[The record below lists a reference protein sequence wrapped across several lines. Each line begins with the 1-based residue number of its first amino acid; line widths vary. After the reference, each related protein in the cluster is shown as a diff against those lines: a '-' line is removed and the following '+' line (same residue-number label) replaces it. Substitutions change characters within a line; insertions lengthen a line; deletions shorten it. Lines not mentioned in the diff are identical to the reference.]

1 MGGLLVGGDG
11 AAPDRSRGVGGLS
24 VTALARATPGR
35 SWVLLVAWAGVLATS
50 ALIPIVWRT
59 GLSRPDS
66 SWLDAVQLAL
76 VLALLAGAWSI
87 PSLRPLRLL
96 FVVLSMQ
103 AAGFLVLLLGERITG
118 FTAWAARAPDYLWIP
133 AQSAL
138 FVLPTALMVVTA
150 LAAGLTRRDLF
161 LVVGDLHAR
170 SRIPGTARFTR
181 WHRQALPLI
190 ALFLVPLLIQLT
202 LVSRPDLSQLG
213 KALALLPLGIGFALV
228 NAAQEEIRFRAVP
241 IALLEPS
248 VGAEAA
254 IWMTAAAFG
263 LGHWYGHP
271 SGPTGVLLAFAA
283 GLVLAKAFVET
294 RGLASAWVLHA
305 ILDVVIFLFIVMEG

>member
-1 MGGLLVGGDG
+1 MSDTTV
-11 AAPDRSRGVGGLS
+11 
-24 VTALARATPGR
+24 ARATPSR
-35 SWVLLVAWAGVLATS
+35 SRVLLGAWAGMLATS
-50 ALIPIVWRT
+50 ALIPIVWRA

-66 SWLDAVQLAL
+66 AWLDVVQLGL
-76 VLALLAGAWSI
+76 ILALLVGARSI

-96 FVVLSMQ
+96 FAVLIAQ
-103 AAGFLVLLLGERITG
+103 AAGLLVLRLGERMTG

-133 AQSAL
+133 AQSVL
-138 FVLPTALMVVTA
+138 FVFPTALMVVTA

-161 LVVGDLHAR
+161 LTVGDLRAR
-170 SRIPGTARFTR
+170 SRIPGTARYTR
-181 WHRQALPLI
+181 WHRQAVPLI

-202 LVSRPDLSQLG
+202 LVSPPDPSQLG
-213 KALALLPLGIGFALV
+213 KALALLPLGVGFALV

-271 SGPTGVLLAFAA
+271 SGPTGVLLTFAA
-283 GLVLAKAFVET
+283 GLMLAKAFVET
-294 RGLASAWVLHA
+294 RGLAWALALHA
-305 ILDVVIFLFIVMEG
+305 LLDLVIFVFVVMEG

>member
-1 MGGLLVGGDG
+1 MSD
-11 AAPDRSRGVGGLS
+11 
-24 VTALARATPGR
+24 TALARSTPSR
-35 SWVLLVAWAGVLATS
+35 SRVLFGAWAGVLATS

-66 SWLDAVQLAL
+66 TWLDVVQLGL
-76 VLALLAGAWSI
+76 VLALLAGARSI
-87 PSLRPLRLL
+87 RSLRPLTLL
-96 FVVLSMQ
+96 FAVLSTQ
-103 AAGFLVLLLGERITG
+103 VAGFLVLRLGERISG
-118 FTAWAARAPDYLWIP
+118 FSAWAASAPDYLWIP

-138 FVLPTALMVVTA
+138 FVFPTVLMVVTA

-161 LVVGDLHAR
+161 LVAGDLRAR

-202 LVSRPDLSQLG
+202 IVSRPDLSQLG
-213 KALALLPLGIGFALV
+213 KALALLPLGVGFALV

-241 IALLEPS
+241 IALLEPP

-254 IWMTAAAFG
+254 IWMTATAFG
-263 LGHWYGHP
+263 LGHWFGHP
-271 SGPTGVLLAFAA
+271 SGPTGVLLTFAA
-283 GLVLAKAFVET
+283 GLMLAKAFVET
-294 RGLASAWVLHA
+294 RGLAWAWALHA
-305 ILDVVIFLFIVMEG
+305 FLDLVIFLFIVMAG

>member
-1 MGGLLVGGDG
+1 M
-11 AAPDRSRGVGGLS
+11 SE
-24 VTALARATPGR
+24 TADARATPSR
-35 SWVLLVAWAGVLATS
+35 SRVLLGAWAGVLATS
-50 ALIPIVWRT
+50 ALIPIVWQA

-66 SWLDAVQLAL
+66 AWLDVVQLGL
-76 VLALLAGAWSI
+76 VLALLAGARSI
-87 PSLRPLRLL
+87 PSLRPLALL
-96 FVVLSMQ
+96 FAVLSTQ
-103 AAGFLVLLLGERITG
+103 AAGFLVLRLGERITG
-118 FTAWAARAPDYLWIP
+118 FTAWATRAPDYLWIP

-138 FVLPTALMVVTA
+138 YVFPTALMVVTA

-161 LVVGDLHAR
+161 LAVGDLRAR
-170 SRIPGTARFTR
+170 SRIPGTGRSTR
-181 WHRQALPLI
+181 WHRQALLVI

-202 LVSRPDLSQLG
+202 LVSRPDPSQLG
-213 KALALLPLGIGFALV
+213 KALALLPLGVGFALV

-271 SGPTGVLLAFAA
+271 SGPTGVLLTFAG
-283 GLVLAKAFVET
+283 GLMLAKAFVET
-294 RGLASAWVLHA
+294 RGLAWAWALHA
-305 ILDVVIFLFIVMEG
+305 LLDVVIFVFIVMQG

>member
-1 MGGLLVGGDG
+1 M
-11 AAPDRSRGVGGLS
+11 
-24 VTALARATPGR
+24 
-35 SWVLLVAWAGVLATS
+35 LATS
-50 ALIPIVWRT
+50 ALIPIVWRA

-66 SWLDAVQLAL
+66 AWLGVVQLGL
-76 VLALLAGAWSI
+76 VLALLVGARSI
-87 PSLRPLRLL
+87 PSLRPLTLL
-96 FVVLSMQ
+96 FAVLTTQ
-103 AAGFLVLLLGERITG
+103 AAGFLVLRLAERITG

-133 AQSAL
+133 AQSVL
-138 FVLPTALMVVTA
+138 FVFPTALMVVTA

-161 LVVGDLHAR
+161 LTVGDLRAP

-181 WHRQALPLI
+181 WHRQAVPLI
-190 ALFLVPLLIQLT
+190 ALFLLPLLIQLT
-202 LVSRPDLSQLG
+202 LVSPPDPSQLG
-213 KALALLPLGIGFALV
+213 KALALLPLGVGFALV

-271 SGPTGVLLAFAA
+271 SGPTGVLLTFAA
-283 GLVLAKAFVET
+283 GLMLAKAFVET
-294 RGLASAWVLHA
+294 RGLAWALALHA
-305 ILDVVIFLFIVMEG
+305 LLDLVIFVFVVMEG

>member
-1 MGGLLVGGDG
+1 MSDTAV
-11 AAPDRSRGVGGLS
+11 ARSTPSRSR
-24 VTALARATPGR
+24 
-35 SWVLLVAWAGVLATS
+35 LLLGAWAGVLATS

-66 SWLDAVQLAL
+66 AWLDVVQLGL
-76 VLALLAGAWSI
+76 VLALLAGARSI

-96 FVVLSMQ
+96 FTVLAAQ
-103 AAGFLVLLLGERITG
+103 VAGFLVLGLGERITG
-118 FTAWAARAPDYLWIP
+118 FTAWAASAPDYLWIP
-133 AQSAL
+133 AQSVL
-138 FVLPTALMVVTA
+138 FLFPTALMVVTA

-161 LVVGDLHAR
+161 LTVGDLRAR

-202 LVSRPDLSQLG
+202 LVSRPDPSQLG
-213 KALALLPLGIGFALV
+213 KALALLPLGVGFALV

-254 IWMTAAAFG
+254 IWMSAAAFG

-271 SGPTGVLLAFAA
+271 SGPTGVLLTFAA
-283 GLVLAKAFVET
+283 GLMLAKAIVET
-294 RGLASAWVLHA
+294 RGLAWAWALHA
-305 ILDVVIFLFIVMEG
+305 LLDLVIFLFIVMEA

>member
-1 MGGLLVGGDG
+1 MSDTAV
-11 AAPDRSRGVGGLS
+11 ARSAPSRSR
-24 VTALARATPGR
+24 
-35 SWVLLVAWAGVLATS
+35 LLLGAWAGVLATS

-66 SWLDAVQLAL
+66 AWLDVVQLGL
-76 VLALLAGAWSI
+76 VLALLAGARSI
-87 PSLRPLRLL
+87 RSLRPLTLL
-96 FVVLSMQ
+96 FAVLSTQ
-103 AAGFLVLLLGERITG
+103 AAGFLVLLLGERSTG

-138 FVLPTALMVVTA
+138 FVFPTALMVVTA

-161 LVVGDLHAR
+161 LAVGDLRAR
-170 SRIPGTARFTR
+170 SRIAGTARFTR
-181 WHRQALPLI
+181 WHRQALPII

-202 LVSRPDLSQLG
+202 LVSPPDPNQLG
-213 KALALLPLGIGFALV
+213 KALALLPLGVGFALV
-228 NAAQEEIRFRAVP
+228 NAAQEEIRIRAVP
-241 IALLEPS
+241 LALLEPS
-248 VGAEAA
+248 AGAEAA

-271 SGPTGVLLAFAA
+271 SGPTGVLLTFAA

-294 RGLASAWVLHA
+294 RGLAWAWALHA
-305 ILDVVIFLFIVMEG
+305 LLDVVIFLFIVMKG